1 MSTTVL
7 DAASERASEL
17 PQPTTKQA
25 TEDLDT
31 LRGQRWKLA
40 AIAHGK
46 KRGRPPKSR
55 DEDDKIWRG
64 VAGPA
69 IFDFDTLPD
78 SAWLLKHEVA
88 QVLRRAPGTLEA
100 WRRIEGH
107 PLRWEKVD
115 GRYVCSV
122 GALRAYI
129 TQAKGK

>member
-1 MSTTVL
+1 MSTIVL

-17 PQPTTKQA
+17 PQLTTNQT
-25 TEDLDT
+25 TEDDT
-31 LRGQRWKLA
+31 SNRCQRGSPAVISR
-40 AIAHGK
+40 GK

-55 DEDDKIWRG
+55 DEDDKTWRG

-69 IFDFDTLPD
+69 TFDFDKLPD

-122 GALRAYI
+122 QALRAYI
-129 TQAKGK
+129 VQAKGK